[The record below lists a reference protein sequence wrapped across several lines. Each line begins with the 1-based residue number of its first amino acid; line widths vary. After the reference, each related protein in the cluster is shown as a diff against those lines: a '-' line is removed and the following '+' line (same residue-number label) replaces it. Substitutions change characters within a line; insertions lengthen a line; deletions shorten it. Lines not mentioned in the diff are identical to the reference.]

1 MRTNYI
7 STASFLNTPRAS
19 MSRLQSD
26 LNKANYESTNE
37 GRYAD
42 VGLQLGY
49 RTGLTLD
56 LRQGLDDIN
65 AQVQRNSLTSA
76 RLDTTYQAL
85 NQARLDGE
93 AFLAS
98 VVPGKLTSYS
108 ANTVMQAAAVNL
120 SALTS
125 QLNSQTGGQYL
136 FGGINTSAIPIAS
149 YETTSGTPSP
159 AKNAFLTAFQ
169 NAFGFDP
176 GTQPQSGTITADQM
190 KTFLADGGPFE
201 SLFSDA
207 QWKANWSTASDTP
220 IQTEIARN
228 ETVNTSVTANA
239 QPLRQLAMLYT
250 LGCSIGLS
258 SLSPA
263 TQEVVYNQM
272 RSLAASATWGI
283 TGIQADVG
291 AVQARIKSIGEEMDI
306 KKTILSTGVKNL
318 EYGDWAEAGSRVKSL
333 TAQMEVAYSLTNQV
347 NKLNLFDYIR

>member
-19 MSRLQSD
+19 MNRLQSD

-56 LRQGLDDIN
+56 FRQGLDDID

-76 RLDTTYQAL
+76 RLDSTYQVL

-93 AFLAS
+93 AFLS
-98 VVPGKLTSYS
+98 
-108 ANTVMQAAAVNL
+108 TVMPGRLTGDSASTVSQAAAAKL
-120 SALTS
+120 TALTS
-125 QLNSQTGGQYL
+125 QLNSSTGGQYL
-136 FGGINTSAIPIAS
+136 FGGINSSQTPIVNFD
-149 YETTSGTPSP
+149 TTSVTPSP
-159 AKNAFLTAFQ
+159 KDAFLQAFQ
-169 NAFGFDP
+169 TAFGFAP
-176 GTQPQSGTITADQM
+176 GTQPQSGTITAAQM
-190 KTFLADGGPFE
+190 QTFLADGGPFA
-201 SLFSDA
+201 SLFSDT
-207 QWKANWSTASDTP
+207 QWKATWSKASDTP
-220 IQTEIARN
+220 IQSEIASN

-250 LGCSIGLS
+250 LGSSIGLS
-258 SLSPA
+258 SLSLG
-263 TQEVVYNQM
+263 TQEVVYDKM

-291 AVQARIKSIGEEMDI
+291 NVQARIKAIGERMDI
-306 KKTILSTGVKNL
+306 KKTILSTGVKNF